1 MSATPPPEATP
12 SAATPS
18 AATPSATTPSATTP
32 TAAPA
37 DVTLDRAVV
46 DDLVARLVEHCELMC
61 ETGHEGPIADAVAG
75 HHAARGDVVER
86 IANSLVIRPSGMPDP
101 TTTPPDA
108 RRPLVVLAGHL
119 DVVAPTD
126 DDREVTATTSA
137 GVDVVVGR
145 GTSDMKAGNV
155 VAMRAFER
163 VADGDLTS
171 AADVVLVLYSGEEG
185 PAAGN
190 ELATV
195 IDRVAWLA
203 AADLVVILEPTDGRV
218 ELGCLG
224 GLHATLTVH
233 GRQAHSARPWH
244 GRNAL
249 TAAGTLL
256 TAFDSFDPIEV
267 EVGGVVYHDVWSVT
281 QLDTPNGRN
290 VIPGQVDI
298 NLNFRFSP
306 SRDIAAAEQ
315 ELRDVVAGMADVLD
329 LEIDVVVTDRALP
342 ASPGSER
349 PLTRQFLDIV
359 SAEVAAK
366 QAWTDVA
373 RFAALDVAAL
383 NFGPGRTDQAHQRGE
398 FVEVWRLAACSAQLE
413 DFLTRLTPT
422 SQRG

>member
-1 MSATPPPEATP
+1 MSATPTA
-12 SAATPS
+12 S
-18 AATPSATTPSATTP
+18 
-32 TAAPA
+32 AAPA
-37 DVTLDRAVV
+37 DLTLDPVVV
-46 DDLVARLVEHCELMC
+46 DDLVRRLVEHTSLMR
-61 ETGHEGPIADAVAG
+61 ETGHEGPIADAVAA
-75 HHAARGDVVER
+75 HHADRGDVVER
-86 IANSLVIRPSGMPDP
+86 IANSLVVRPAGMGDP
-101 TTTPPDA
+101 LAVAADG

-126 DDREVTATTSA
+126 DDREVTTTTRD
-137 GVDVVVGR
+137 GVDIVVGR

-163 VADGDLTS
+163 TADGVLGS
-171 AADVVLVLYSGEEG
+171 AADVVLVLYAGEEG

-190 ELATV
+190 ELADVLDHAT
-195 IDRVAWLA
+195 WLA
-203 AADLVVILEPTDGRV
+203 AADLAVILEPTDGQV
-218 ELGCLG
+218 QLGCLG

-256 TAFDSFDPIEV
+256 TAFDSLEPLAV

-306 SRDIAAAEQ
+306 SRDLDAAER
-315 ELRDVVAGMADVLD
+315 ELRDVVAGMAQVLD
-329 LEIDVVVTDRALP
+329 LTIDVVMTDRALP
-342 ASPGSER
+342 AAPGTDR
-349 PLTRQFLDIV
+349 PLTRQFLDTV
-359 SAEVAAK
+359 TAEVAAK

-373 RFAALDVAAL
+373 RFAALGVPAL

-398 FVEVWRLAACSAQLE
+398 FVEIWRMAACSAQLE
-413 DFLTRLTPT
+413 DFLARLTPPAPA
-422 SQRG
+422 RG